1 MSTKSQ
7 YEFDSEIREIE
18 REIVEVFAEK
28 SFEFTGRN
36 PIISKVMTYFSIRK
50 NLTQKDLQQLTGFSA
65 GTISK
70 AVHQLIGM
78 NVITKETIPRTHM
91 HIYKMDKLPFVS
103 PQYFMRTESTM
114 EKKIVEL
121 EEMRTRLDT
130 NKDEME
136 KFDSYQKIYT
146 TVSQLLQIL
155 PIISVFMD
163 KLEEKLD
170 KIQK

>member
-18 REIVEVFAEK
+18 REIVEVFAKK
-28 SFEFTGRN
+28 SSEFTGRN

-50 NLTQKDLQQLTGFSA
+50 SLTQKDLQQLTGFSA

-78 NVITKETIPRTHM
+78 NVIIKETIPGTHM

-103 PQYFMRTESTM
+103 PQYFMRTESTI

-121 EEMRTRLDT
+121 EEMKTILDK

-146 TVSQLLQIL
+146 TISQLLQIL

>member
-28 SFEFTGRN
+28 SSEFTGRN

-78 NVITKETIPRTHM
+78 NVIIKEIIPGTHM

-103 PQYFMRTESTM
+103 PQYFMRTESTI

-121 EEMRTRLDT
+121 EEMKTILDT

-136 KFDSYQKIYT
+136 KFYSYQKIYT
-146 TVSQLLQIL
+146 NISQLLQIL

-170 KIQK
+170 KTQK

>member
-1 MSTKSQ
+1 MSTKNQ
-7 YEFDSEIREIE
+7 YEFDAQIREIE

-28 SFEFTGRN
+28 SSEFSGRN

-78 NVITKETIPRTHM
+78 NVITKETIPGTHM
-91 HIYKMDKLPFVS
+91 HIYTMDKLPFVS
-103 PQYFMRTESTM
+103 PQYFMRTESTI

-121 EEMRTRLDT
+121 EEMKTILDT

-146 TVSQLLQIL
+146 TISQLLQIL